1 MWLIIARVITTWSR
15 LFGKLMSGLYLYLY
29 PSAFLLRL
37 AAVRVRSIIELL
49 WNSREY
55 FYLCIYLIFC
65 TTRNIKWFVN
75 SIWLQQLQ
83 NWFWFL
89 RQIFM
94 ASSSMSKS
102 VSYQSYS
109 LLPVYV
115 ENGDFLIQVLYHIV
129 ELGSV
134 GRVLYPI
141 LFFSFIVVDRPKN
154 VLKSFFLQ
162 PSYRLLRVI
171 KF

>member
-1 MWLIIARVITTWSR
+1 MWLIIVRAITTWSR
-15 LFGKLMSGLYLYLY
+15 LFSKLVSGLYLYLY
-29 PSAFLLRL
+29 PSAFPLRF

-49 WNSREY
+49 WNSQEY
-55 FYLCIYLIFC
+55 FYPCIYLIFC

-75 SIWLQQLQ
+75 SIWLHQLQ

-94 ASSSMSKS
+94 ANSSMSMS

-109 LLPVYV
+109 LLPVHV
-115 ENGDFLIQVLYHIV
+115 ENGYFLVQVLYHIV

-134 GRVLYPI
+134 GRVPYTI
-141 LFFSFIVVDRPKN
+141 SFFFFIVVDRPKN
-154 VLKSFFLQ
+154 VLKSFFLK
-162 PSYRLLRVI
+162 PSYRLLCVVN
-171 KF
+171 F